1 MELTVRRHRPP
12 AKWLAAATATLILLS
27 MLPFASG
34 VAAAPPSLL
43 PATGGEAISADTG
56 VVGGTYTT
64 LSGPYIVGTTS
75 DPIGVGPV
83 IIQIPA
89 PQHFSFDQAASVSAG
104 LSGGGCGTLTIAQVV
119 INSASQITVT
129 TGVGPSTGACTLSVS
144 GIGVRPTA
152 GTFIGSQ
159 NIAVSGLGVS
169 GNGGTLTEV
178 AGAAAK
184 LVFSQE
190 PGAGTAGT
198 GGVAWVAGKQPW
210 VEVRDQFDNV
220 RTQDNSTS
228 VALNIGNNPP
238 GTGVL
243 SCATRPLQ
251 VTAGVAKFT
260 GCKIDK
266 SGTGYTLV
274 ASIAGP
280 ITKTSTAFDITTGP
294 AAQLGFTQ
302 QPVGNVQ
309 YGIVLSTQPW
319 VAVQDAGGNTVTAAS
334 DAITISLL
342 VPTLGG
348 PGSLATCTASTSS
361 GVAKFTTCRVNTNSG
376 LGYKLH
382 AASTGLAAADS
393 AAFNIFSGT
402 PTKLV
407 FSTQPGGGTGG
418 TIWAQPPVVQVQ
430 DVNSQIAIQDVS
442 TPVTLA
448 IGTNPSSGAL
458 ACTTNPLTVANGVAA
473 FAGCKIDKTGTAYTL
488 TASSTGLASATSSAF
503 NITAGTAVKLGF
515 TGQPG
520 ASTSNLAFATQPV
533 VAIQDAGGNTI
544 TTAPAT
550 TVTLAIGT
558 NPAAGTLTCTSG
570 LTRTTVNGVATFS
583 GCAINNAGVGYTLT
597 ATASGY
603 TAATSTAFTVSAPTA
618 GITISASPTA
628 VNRTQSTVLTIQFA
642 AYGASRSVVLQRKT
656 ALDSDW
662 VSVGVLTTD
671 SLGRATVSVTPSSS
685 TQYRASFLGTADLL
699 AAVSAPITVGVRY
712 TGNLGPRTSS
722 GSSTL
727 ARGTRKTYT
736 GTMRPI
742 VAGQRMSFMIYKWN
756 GSAWVFQTSATI
768 SANASGQA
776 TFSWTWSRSGRWY
789 IRIRLNA
796 DRMYA
801 TAWTNLERVTIP

>member
-1 MELTVRRHRPP
+1 MESTVRRHRPP
-12 AKWLAAATATLILLS
+12 AKWLAAATATLLLLS
-27 MLPFASG
+27 LLPFAGATLATAGPGTSLVFSTHPVG
-34 VAAAPPSLL
+34 NVAYGSPLSVAPVVQVRDAGNALVDTGPDSTATITLTLLPPPSLGGPGAL
-43 PATGGEAISADTG
+43 ASCAASTVGGVATFTGCTVNTNSGVGYKLRASATLNSVPVTVDSAAFNIYSGTPTKLVFTTQPGGGTGGTAWATQ
-56 VVGGTYTT
+56 
-64 LSGPYIVGTTS
+64 
-75 DPIGVGPV
+75 PV
-83 IIQIPA
+83 IQIQDA
-89 PQHFSFDQAASVSAG
+89 
-104 LSGGGCGTLTIAQVV
+104 
-119 INSASQITVT
+119 ASQIAVQSNGAVT
-129 TGVGPSTGACTLSVS
+129 LA
-144 GIGVRPTA
+144 IGTNP
-152 GTFIGSQ
+152 G
-159 NIAVSGLGVS
+159 
-169 GNGGTLTEV
+169 GGTLTCT
-178 AGAAAK
+178 ANPLGA
-184 LVFSQE
+184 
-190 PGAGTAGT
+190 TN
-198 GGVAWVAGKQPW
+198 GVAAFAGCRINK
-210 VEVRDQFDNV
+210 
-220 RTQDNSTS
+220 
-228 VALNIGNNPP
+228 A
-238 GTGVL
+238 
-243 SCATRPLQ
+243 
-251 VTAGVAKFT
+251 
-260 GCKIDK
+260 
-266 SGTGYTLV
+266 GTGYTLT
-274 ASIAGP
+274 ASASGVSGTTSSAFNITLGTATVLTFTTQP
-280 ITKTSTAFDITTGP
+280 IGD
-294 AAQLGFTQ
+294 
-302 QPVGNVQ
+302 VQ
-309 YGIVLSTQPW
+309 YGVNLSTQP
-319 VAVQDAGGNTVTAAS
+319 VVTIEDAGGNTITSGADATRQVTIGLLAP
-334 DAITISLL
+334 TI
-342 VPTLGG
+342 GG
-348 PGSLATCTASTSS
+348 PGALACVTSGTTVTAVG
-361 GVAKFTTCRVNTNSG
+361 GVASFAGCRVNTNSG
-376 LGYKLH
+376 LAYKLR
-382 AASTGLAAADS
+382 ASATLNAVPVTVDS
-393 AAFNIFSGT
+393 AAFNIRSGT
-402 PTKLV
+402 PTKLA

-418 TIWAQPPVVQVQ
+418 VAWAVQPVVQVQ
-430 DVNSQIAIQDVS
+430 DANGQVAVQDS
-442 TPVTLA
+442 TTSVTLV
-448 IGTNPSSGAL
+448 IGANPSSGVL
-458 ACTTNPLTVANGVAA
+458 TCTANPVAVVNGQAI
-473 FAGCKIDKTGTAYTL
+473 FAGCSITKAGAAYTL
-488 TASSTGLASATSSAF
+488 VASSSPVYTTATSNVF

-515 TGQPG
+515 TAQP
-520 ASTSNLAFATQPV
+520 ANSTSNLAFATQPV